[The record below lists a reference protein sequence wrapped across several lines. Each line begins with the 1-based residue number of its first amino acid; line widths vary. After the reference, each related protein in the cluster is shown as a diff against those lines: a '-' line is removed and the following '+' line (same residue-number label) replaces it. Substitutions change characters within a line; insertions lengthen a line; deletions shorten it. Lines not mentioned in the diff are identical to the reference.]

1 MPDDSSPT
9 AATTRSSF
17 KFDAKRWSKI
27 DRNTAIATYKEAPPG
42 QGPTRKRNG
51 RRNVAV
57 RCDSEDSSDT
67 LEITRLRQGQGPA
80 RATP

>member
-27 DRNTAIATYKEAPPG
+27 DRNTAIATPIFLMEVPNEEIDPCETRRGRFGLPLPRGMVSHLRNANIGPG
-42 QGPTRKRNG
+42 G
-51 RRNVAV
+51 
-57 RCDSEDSSDT
+57 
-67 LEITRLRQGQGPA
+67 
-80 RATP
+80 